1 MTAFDSTSHEKLLDS
16 VGWAILKELQADAR
30 ISYSELG
37 KRIGMS
43 SPAIA
48 ERVRRMEDAGIIR
61 GYRAEIDLSGVGYS
75 ISAILRIQ
83 SFNGQTS
90 QIHELAAT
98 MPEVRDCF
106 EVTGDDCYVI
116 RVAVASVEHLE
127 SLIRQFSTYSQVITS
142 LILSTPIRNRPVE
155 PRGD

>member
-1 MTAFDSTSHEKLLDS
+1 MTAFDSTSHDKLLDS

-30 ISYSELG
+30 LSFSELG

-48 ERVRRMEDAGIIR
+48 ERVRRMEAAGIIR
-61 GYRAEIDLSGVGYS
+61 GYRAEIDLSGVGYG

-90 QIHELAAT
+90 RIYDLAAT
-98 MPEVRDCF
+98 MSEVRDCF
-106 EVTGDDCYVI
+106 EVTGDDCYII

-142 LILSTPIRNRPVE
+142 LILSAPIRNRPVE
-155 PRGD
+155 PRG